1 MGKLGY
7 KGLLLLGGMMMLGG
21 AAQAQYLRSSYFMEG
36 TSARLQLNPGLQP
49 TKGYFNMPIIG
60 SFNMSASSN
69 VLGTSDI
76 IDLMDSGSDLYSNDK
91 LFDRLKADNRL
102 NVNLNT
108 DILSFGWYRGKGFW
122 SVNVGLRADFGAA
135 LAKDMFSM
143 MRTMNGFALEDVAGT
158 NQSYSLSNQTL
169 NMKAYA
175 EIGLG
180 YSRRITEKLTVGGRV
195 KVLLG
200 LARAE
205 MNINQFDLSLDVPNP
220 QYTNYADYESR
231 GELSPSDWYGKGYS
245 YAAEGNVITTLKGGG
260 MTFDNNGMIDNF
272 DLDAGDLGIAGSGF
286 GIDLGASYKVWDN
299 LTVSASILD
308 LGFLKWKESE
318 TTVATVSGG
327 DEVTINSENYDRYIG
342 GDFLSFERFD
352 FEEGSPEKVKTKTR
366 LYSTLLLA
374 GEYGL
379 LNNKLSV
386 GAMYTARFAE
396 PKTLNELTFLAT
408 FRPKNWLNAA
418 ISYSP
423 IQASGKSIG
432 LAVKLGPLFVG
443 TDYMFFG
450 GNSKSVNGFLGI
462 SFPLGG
468 KAKPFSLNCNKSCL
482 LL

>member
-7 KGLLLLGGMMMLGG
+7 KGLLLLGGMMMLGE

-205 MNINQFDLSLDVPNP
+205 MNINQFDLNLDVPNP
-220 QYTNYADYESR
+220 QYANYADYESR
-231 GELSPSDWYGKGYS
+231 GELSPSDWYGSHYDYS
-245 YAAEGNVITTLKGGG
+245 ANGNVITTLKGGG
-260 MTFDNNGMIDNF
+260 MTFDNDGMIDDF

-318 TTVATVSGG
+318 TTVATVVSG
-327 DEVTINSENYDRYIG
+327 EAHETIDASNYDRYIG

-468 KAKPFSLNCNKSCL
+468 KPKPFSEL
-482 LL
+482 

>member
-7 KGLLLLGGMMMLGG
+7 KGLLLLGGMMMLRG

-60 SFNMSASSN
+60 SLNMSASSN

-205 MNINQFDLSLDVPNP
+205 MNINQFDLNLDVPNP
-220 QYTNYADYESR
+220 QYANYADYESR
-231 GELSPSDWYGKGYS
+231 GELSPSDWYGSHYDYS
-245 YAAEGNVITTLKGGG
+245 ANGNVITTLKGGG
-260 MTFDNNGMIDNF
+260 MTFDNDGMIDNF

-318 TTVATVSGG
+318 TTVATVSGEAHEMI
-327 DEVTINSENYDRYIG
+327 DASNYDRYIG

-468 KAKPFSLNCNKSCL
+468 KAKPFSEL
-482 LL
+482 

>member
-7 KGLLLLGGMMMLGG
+7 KGLLLLGGMMMLGE

-205 MNINQFDLSLDVPNP
+205 MNINQFDLNLDVPNP
-220 QYTNYADYESR
+220 QYANYADYESR
-231 GELSPSDWYGKGYS
+231 GELSPSDWYGSHYDYS
-245 YAAEGNVITTLKGGG
+245 ANGNVITTLKGGG
-260 MTFDNNGMIDNF
+260 MTFDNDGMIDNF

-318 TTVATVSGG
+318 TTVATVSG
-327 DEVTINSENYDRYIG
+327 EAHETIDASNYDRYIG

-408 FRPKNWLNAA
+408 FLPKNWLNAA

-468 KAKPFSLNCNKSCL
+468 KAKPFSEL
-482 LL
+482 

>member
-175 EIGLG
+175 EVGLG

-200 LARAE
+200 LARVE
-205 MNINQFDLSLDVPNP
+205 MNINQFDLNLDVPNLR
-220 QYTNYADYESR
+220 NYQDDASR

-468 KAKPFSLNCNKSCL
+468 KAKPFSEL
-482 LL
+482 

>member
-7 KGLLLLGGMMMLGG
+7 KGLLLLGGMMMLGE

-205 MNINQFDLSLDVPNP
+205 MNINQFDLNLDVPNP
-220 QYTNYADYESR
+220 QYANYADYESR
-231 GELSPSDWYGKGYS
+231 GELSPSDWYGSHYDYS
-245 YAAEGNVITTLKGGG
+245 ANGNVITTLKGGG
-260 MTFDNNGMIDNF
+260 MTFDNDGMIDNF

-379 LNNKLSV
+379 FNNKLSV
-386 GAMYTARFAE
+386 GAMYSSRFVK
-396 PKTLNELTFLAT
+396 PKALNELTFLAT
-408 FRPKNWLNAA
+408 YRPKNWLNAA

-468 KAKPFSLNCNKSCL
+468 KAKPFSEL
-482 LL
+482 

>member
-1 MGKLGY
+1 MGKFGC
-7 KGLLLLGGMMMLGG
+7 KGLLLLGSMMLWGG

-49 TKGYFNMPIIG
+49 TRGYFNVPIIG

-76 IDLMDSGSDLYSNDK
+76 IDVLDAGDDLFSNDK
-91 LFDRLKADNRL
+91 LFDRLKTDNRL

-108 DILSFGWYRGKGFW
+108 DILSFGWYKGKGFW
-122 SVNVGLRADFGAA
+122 SVNVGLRADVGASIPSS
-135 LAKDMFSM
+135 MFEYL
-143 MRTMNGFALEDVAGT
+143 RD
-158 NQSYSLSNQTL
+158 LSNFNNVNGGFS
-169 NMKAYA
+169 NMNFDMNAYA
-175 EIGLG
+175 EVGLG
-180 YSRRITEKLTVGGRV
+180 YSRRLTEKLTVGGRV

-200 LARAE
+200 IARAE
-205 MNINQFDLSLDVPNP
+205 MEVDNFEIKGVPQNP
-220 QYTNYADYESR
+220 ENPYNWR
-231 GELSPSDWYGKGYS
+231 
-245 YAAEGNVITTLKGGG
+245 NVQASATMNAHVSTTMKGGG
-260 MTFDNNGMIDNF
+260 LSFDDNYYGGSRYLDGF
-272 DLDAGDLGIAGSGF
+272 DFGDGSFGIAGAGF
-286 GIDLGASYKVWDN
+286 GVDLGASYKVWDN
-299 LTVSASILD
+299 LTVSAAVLD
-308 LGFLKWKESE
+308 LGFINWKGSE
-318 TTVATVSGG
+318 TVTASPEETSISVNENNYQDFL
-327 DEVTINSENYDRYIG
+327 DE
-342 GDFLSFERFD
+342 DFLSMDRFKLV
-352 FEEGSPEKVKTKTR
+352 ENTEPSKSVKKSLAATI
-366 LYSTLLLA
+366 LLA

-379 LNNKLSV
+379 FNNKLSV
-386 GAMYTARFAE
+386 GAMYSSRFVK

-468 KAKPFSLNCNKSCL
+468 KAKPFSEL
-482 LL
+482 

>member
-175 EIGLG
+175 EVGLG

-205 MNINQFDLSLDVPNP
+205 MNINQFDLDLEVPNLR
-220 QYTNYADYESR
+220 NYQDDASR

-379 LNNKLSV
+379 LKNKLSV

-468 KAKPFSLNCNKSCL
+468 KPKPFSEL
-482 LL
+482 

>member
-7 KGLLLLGGMMMLGG
+7 KGLLLLGGMMMLGE

-49 TKGYFNMPIIG
+49 TKGYFNVPIIG

-175 EIGLG
+175 EVGLG

-205 MNINQFDLSLDVPNP
+205 MNINQFDLDLEVPNLR
-220 QYTNYADYESR
+220 NYQDDASR

-468 KAKPFSLNCNKSCL
+468 KLNLSLNCNKSCL

>member
-7 KGLLLLGGMMMLGG
+7 KGLLLLGGMMMLGE

-76 IDLMDSGSDLYSNDK
+76 IDLMDSGSDLYSNGK

-205 MNINQFDLSLDVPNP
+205 MNINQFDLNLDVPNP
-220 QYTNYADYESR
+220 QYANYADYESR
-231 GELSPSDWYGKGYS
+231 GELSPSDWYGSHYDYS
-245 YAAEGNVITTLKGGG
+245 ANGNVITTLKGGG
-260 MTFDNNGMIDNF
+260 MTFDNDGMIDNF

-318 TTVATVSGG
+318 TTVATVSG
-327 DEVTINSENYDRYIG
+327 EAHETIDASNYDRYIG

-468 KAKPFSLNCNKSCL
+468 KAKPFSEL
-482 LL
+482 

>member
-60 SFNMSASSN
+60 SLNMSASSN

-76 IDLMDSGSDLYSNDK
+76 IDLMNSGSDLYSNDK

-122 SVNVGLRADFGAA
+122 SFNVGLRADFGAA

-205 MNINQFDLSLDVPNP
+205 MNINQFDLNLDVPNP

-386 GAMYTARFAE
+386 GAMYTTRFAE

-450 GNSKSVNGFLGI
+450 SNSKSVNGFLGI

-468 KAKPFSLNCNKSCL
+468 KPKPFSEL
-482 LL
+482 

>member
-76 IDLMDSGSDLYSNDK
+76 IDLMDSGSDLCSNDK

-175 EIGLG
+175 EVGLG

-205 MNINQFDLSLDVPNP
+205 MNINQFDLDLEVPNLR
-220 QYTNYADYESR
+220 NYQDDASR

-245 YAAEGNVITTLKGGG
+245 YAAEGNVITTLNGGG

-468 KAKPFSLNCNKSCL
+468 KAKPFSEL
-482 LL
+482 

>member
-60 SFNMSASSN
+60 SLNMSASSN

-76 IDLMDSGSDLYSNDK
+76 IDLMNSGSDLYSNDK

-122 SVNVGLRADFGAA
+122 SFNVGLRADFGAA

-180 YSRRITEKLTVGGRV
+180 YSRRITEKMTVGGRV

-205 MNINQFDLSLDVPNP
+205 MNINQFDLNLDVPNP

-468 KAKPFSLNCNKSCL
+468 KAKPFSEL
-482 LL
+482 

>member
-7 KGLLLLGGMMMLGG
+7 KGLLLLGGMMLCGG
-21 AAQAQYLRSSYFMEG
+21 AVQAQYLRSSYFMEG

-49 TKGYFNMPIIG
+49 TKGYFNLPVIG
-60 SFNMSASSN
+60 SFNISASSN

-76 IDLMDSGSDLYSNDK
+76 IDVINSGSNLYSNDA
-91 LFDRLKADNRL
+91 LFDRLKTDNRL

-122 SVNVGLRADFGAA
+122 SFNVGLRADFGAT
-135 LAKDMFSM
+135 LGKDMFSM

-158 NQSYSLSNQTL
+158 NQSYSLSDQKL

-180 YSRRITEKLTVGGRV
+180 YSRRVTEKLTVGARV

-205 MNINQFDLSLDVPNP
+205 MNINQFDLNLDVPKPSYMND
-220 QYTNYADYESR
+220 QNYESR
-231 GELSPSDWYGKGYS
+231 GELSPSDWYGAHYDYS
-245 YAAEGNVITTLKGGG
+245 ANGNVITTLKGGG
-260 MTFDNNGMIDNF
+260 MTFDNTGMIDNF

-318 TTVATVSGG
+318 TTVATVTGG
-327 DEVTINSENYDRYIG
+327 ENVTINSDNYDRYIG
-342 GDFLSFERFD
+342 GDILSFERFD
-352 FEEGSPEKVKTKTR
+352 FAEGSPEKVQTKTR

-386 GAMYTARFAE
+386 GAMYTARFVE
-396 PKTLNELTFLAT
+396 PKTLNELTFSAT

-432 LAVKLGPLFVG
+432 LALKLGPLFVG

-450 GNSKSVNGFLGI
+450 SNSKSVNGFLGI

-468 KAKPFSLNCNKSCL
+468 KPKPFSEL
-482 LL
+482 

>member
-175 EIGLG
+175 EVGLG

-205 MNINQFDLSLDVPNP
+205 MNINQFDLDLEVPNLR
-220 QYTNYADYESR
+220 NYQDDASR

-260 MTFDNNGMIDNF
+260 MTFDNDGMIDDF

-318 TTVATVSGG
+318 TTVATVSGEAHEMI
-327 DEVTINSENYDRYIG
+327 DASNYDRYIG

-468 KAKPFSLNCNKSCL
+468 KAKPFSEL
-482 LL
+482 

>member
-1 MGKLGY
+1 M
-7 KGLLLLGGMMMLGG
+7 
-21 AAQAQYLRSSYFMEG
+21 RTFI
-36 TSARLQLNPGLQP
+36 
-49 TKGYFNMPIIG
+49 YFNMPIIG

-175 EIGLG
+175 EVGLG

-205 MNINQFDLSLDVPNP
+205 MNINQFDLNLDVPNP

-231 GELSPSDWYGKGYS
+231 GELSPSDWYGAHYDYS
-245 YAAEGNVITTLKGGG
+245 ANGNVITTLKGGG

-468 KAKPFSLNCNKSCL
+468 KPKPFSEL
-482 LL
+482 

>member
-76 IDLMDSGSDLYSNDK
+76 IDLMNSGSDLYSNDK
-91 LFDRLKADNRL
+91 LFNRLKADNRL

-108 DILSFGWYRGKGFW
+108 DILSFGWYKGKGFW

-205 MNINQFDLSLDVPNP
+205 MNINQFDLNLDVPNLR
-220 QYTNYADYESR
+220 NYQDDASR

-468 KAKPFSLNCNKSCL
+468 KAKPFSEL
-482 LL
+482 

>member
-76 IDLMDSGSDLYSNDK
+76 IDLMDSGSDLYSND
-91 LFDRLKADNRL
+91 NRL

-143 MRTMNGFALEDVAGT
+143 MRTMNGFALEDVVGT

-175 EIGLG
+175 EVGLG
-180 YSRRITEKLTVGGRV
+180 YSCRITEKLTVGGRV

-205 MNINQFDLSLDVPNP
+205 MNINQFDLNLDVPNP
-220 QYTNYADYESR
+220 QY
-231 GELSPSDWYGKGYS
+231 
-245 YAAEGNVITTLKGGG
+245 GNVITTLKGGG

-468 KAKPFSLNCNKSCL
+468 KPKPFSEL
-482 LL
+482 

>member
-7 KGLLLLGGMMMLGG
+7 KGLLLLGGMMMLGE

-205 MNINQFDLSLDVPNP
+205 MNINQFDLNLDVPNP
-220 QYTNYADYESR
+220 QYANYADYESR
-231 GELSPSDWYGKGYS
+231 GELSPSDWYGSHYDYS
-245 YAAEGNVITTLKGGG
+245 ANGNVITTLKGGG
-260 MTFDNNGMIDNF
+260 MTFDNDGMIDDF

-286 GIDLGASYKVWDN
+286 GIDLGASFKVWDN

-318 TTVATVSGG
+318 TTVATVSGEAHEMI
-327 DEVTINSENYDRYIG
+327 DASNYDRYIG

-468 KAKPFSLNCNKSCL
+468 KAKPFSEL
-482 LL
+482 

>member
-175 EIGLG
+175 EVGLG

-260 MTFDNNGMIDNF
+260 MTFDNDGMIDDF

-468 KAKPFSLNCNKSCL
+468 KPKSFSEM
-482 LL
+482 

>member
-49 TKGYFNMPIIG
+49 TRGYFNVPIIG

-175 EIGLG
+175 EVGLG

-205 MNINQFDLSLDVPNP
+205 MNINQFDLNLDVPNP

-231 GELSPSDWYGKGYS
+231 GELSPSDWYGSHYDYS
-245 YAAEGNVITTLKGGG
+245 ANGNVITTLKGGG
-260 MTFDNNGMIDNF
+260 MTFDNDGMIDNF

-318 TTVATVSGG
+318 TTVATVSG
-327 DEVTINSENYDRYIG
+327 EAHETIDASNYDRYIG

-468 KAKPFSLNCNKSCL
+468 KAKPFSEL
-482 LL
+482 

>member
-122 SVNVGLRADFGAA
+122 SVNVGLRADFGAE

-205 MNINQFDLSLDVPNP
+205 MNINQFDLNLDVPNP
-220 QYTNYADYESR
+220 QYANYADYESR
-231 GELSPSDWYGKGYS
+231 GELSPSDWYGSHYDYS
-245 YAAEGNVITTLKGGG
+245 ANGNVITTLKGGG
-260 MTFDNNGMIDNF
+260 MTFDNDGMIDNF

-318 TTVATVSGG
+318 TTVATVSG
-327 DEVTINSENYDRYIG
+327 EAHETIDASNYDRYIG

-352 FEEGSPEKVKTKTR
+352 FEEGSPEKVKTKNR

-468 KAKPFSLNCNKSCL
+468 KAKPFSEL
-482 LL
+482 

>member
-49 TKGYFNMPIIG
+49 TRGYFNVPIIG

-76 IDLMDSGSDLYSNDK
+76 IDLMNSGSDLYSNDK
-91 LFDRLKADNRL
+91 LFNRLKADNRL

-108 DILSFGWYRGKGFW
+108 DILSFGWYKGKGFW

-205 MNINQFDLSLDVPNP
+205 MNINQFDLNLDVPNLR
-220 QYTNYADYESR
+220 NYQDDASR

-245 YAAEGNVITTLKGGG
+245 YAADGNVITTLKGGG

-396 PKTLNELTFLAT
+396 PKALNELTFLAT
-408 FRPKNWLNAA
+408 YRPKNWLNAA

-468 KAKPFSLNCNKSCL
+468 KAKPFSEL
-482 LL
+482 

>member
-7 KGLLLLGGMMMLGG
+7 KGLLLLGGMMMLGE

-205 MNINQFDLSLDVPNP
+205 MNINQFDLNLDVPNP
-220 QYTNYADYESR
+220 QYANYADYESR
-231 GELSPSDWYGKGYS
+231 GELSPSDWYGSHYDYS
-245 YAAEGNVITTLKGGG
+245 ANGNVITTLKGGG
-260 MTFDNNGMIDNF
+260 MTFDNDGMIDNF

-318 TTVATVSGG
+318 TTVATVSGEAHEMI
-327 DEVTINSENYDRYIG
+327 DASNYDRYIG

-468 KAKPFSLNCNKSCL
+468 KAKPFSEL
-482 LL
+482 

>member
-49 TKGYFNMPIIG
+49 TKGYFNIPIIG
-60 SFNMSASSN
+60 SLNMSASSN

-76 IDLMDSGSDLYSNDK
+76 IDLMNSGSDLYSNDK

-122 SVNVGLRADFGAA
+122 SVNVGLRADFGAE

-205 MNINQFDLSLDVPNP
+205 MNINQFDLNLDVPNP
-220 QYTNYADYESR
+220 QYANYADYESR
-231 GELSPSDWYGKGYS
+231 GELSPSDWYGSHYDYS
-245 YAAEGNVITTLKGGG
+245 ANGNVITTLKGGG
-260 MTFDNNGMIDNF
+260 MTFDNDGMIDDF

-286 GIDLGASYKVWDN
+286 GIDLGVSYKVWDN

-318 TTVATVSGG
+318 TTVATVSGEAHEMI
-327 DEVTINSENYDRYIG
+327 DASNYDRYIG

-468 KAKPFSLNCNKSCL
+468 KAKPFSEL
-482 LL
+482 

>member
-7 KGLLLLGGMMMLGG
+7 KGLLLLGGMVMLGG

-49 TKGYFNMPIIG
+49 TRGYFNVPIIG

-205 MNINQFDLSLDVPNP
+205 MNINQFDLNLDVPNP
-220 QYTNYADYESR
+220 QYANYADYESR
-231 GELSPSDWYGKGYS
+231 GELSPSDWYGSHYDYS
-245 YAAEGNVITTLKGGG
+245 ANGNVITTLKGGG
-260 MTFDNNGMIDNF
+260 MTFDNDGMIDNF

-318 TTVATVSGG
+318 TTVATVSG
-327 DEVTINSENYDRYIG
+327 EAHETIDASNYDRYIG

-468 KAKPFSLNCNKSCL
+468 KAKPFSEL
-482 LL
+482 

>member
-7 KGLLLLGGMMMLGG
+7 KGLLLLGGMMMLGE

-49 TKGYFNMPIIG
+49 TRGYFNVPIIG

-205 MNINQFDLSLDVPNP
+205 MNINQFDLNLDVPNP
-220 QYTNYADYESR
+220 QYANYADYESR
-231 GELSPSDWYGKGYS
+231 GELSPSDWYGSHYDYS
-245 YAAEGNVITTLKGGG
+245 ANGNVITTLKGGG
-260 MTFDNNGMIDNF
+260 MTFDNDGMIDNF

-318 TTVATVSGG
+318 TTVATVSG
-327 DEVTINSENYDRYIG
+327 EAHETIDASNYDRYIG

-468 KAKPFSLNCNKSCL
+468 KAKPFSEL
-482 LL
+482 

>member
-205 MNINQFDLSLDVPNP
+205 MNINQFDLNLDVPNLR
-220 QYTNYADYESR
+220 NYQDDASR

-245 YAAEGNVITTLKGGG
+245 YAADGNVITTLKGGG

-468 KAKPFSLNCNKSCL
+468 KPKPFSEL
-482 LL
+482 

>member
-143 MRTMNGFALEDVAGT
+143 MRTMNGFALEDVVGT

-175 EIGLG
+175 EVGLG
-180 YSRRITEKLTVGGRV
+180 YSCRITEKLTVGGRV

-205 MNINQFDLSLDVPNP
+205 MNINQFDLNLDVPNP

-231 GELSPSDWYGKGYS
+231 GELSPSDWYGAHYDYS
-245 YAAEGNVITTLKGGG
+245 ANGNVITTLKGGG

-318 TTVATVSGG
+318 TTVATVSG
-327 DEVTINSENYDRYIG
+327 EAHETIDASNYDRYIG

-386 GAMYTARFAE
+386 GAMYTARFAGTI
-396 PKTLNELTFLAT
+396 K
-408 FRPKNWLNAA
+408 
-418 ISYSP
+418 Y
-423 IQASGKSIG
+423 
-432 LAVKLGPLFVG
+432 FV
-443 TDYMFFG
+443 
-450 GNSKSVNGFLGI
+450 
-462 SFPLGG
+462 
-468 KAKPFSLNCNKSCL
+468 
-482 LL
+482 

>member
-7 KGLLLLGGMMMLGG
+7 KGLLLLGGMMMLGE

-49 TKGYFNMPIIG
+49 TKGYFNVPIIG

-175 EIGLG
+175 EVGLG

-205 MNINQFDLSLDVPNP
+205 MNINQFDLNLDVPNLR
-220 QYTNYADYESR
+220 NYQDDASR
-231 GELSPSDWYGKGYS
+231 GELSPSDWYGAHYDYS
-245 YAAEGNVITTLKGGG
+245 ANGNVITTLKGGG

-318 TTVATVSGG
+318 TTVATVSG
-327 DEVTINSENYDRYIG
+327 EAHETIDASNYDRYIG

-468 KAKPFSLNCNKSCL
+468 KPKPFSEL
-482 LL
+482 

>member
-7 KGLLLLGGMMMLGG
+7 KGLLLLGGMVMLGG

-205 MNINQFDLSLDVPNP
+205 MNINQFDLDLEVPNLR
-220 QYTNYADYESR
+220 NYQDDASR

-468 KAKPFSLNCNKSCL
+468 KPKPFSEL
-482 LL
+482 